1 MKGKMNG
8 YGSRSVSAMKDEER
22 EREEEC
28 EGRGMM
34 GRRDKGMEALIQ
46 S

>member
-22 EREEEC
+22 ERERKNVKV
-28 EGRGMM
+28 EG
-34 GRRDKGMEALIQ
+34 
-46 S
+46 